1 MTAKQTL
8 HIDPYE
14 KTWIFITA
22 GLLVVF
28 AVAVFVAGFAMGIQ
42 VPAPQQRVNPQ
53 LVATEWADRTTE
65 PRKIAEGKYEVYIIA
80 RAWSFIPNEI
90 HIPAGSEVTF
100 YITAI
105 DYQHGFLLEGTNLNV
120 QVIPGHVSS
129 LTITLDTPGVYN
141 YICTEYCGTAHMAM
155 AGKLFVEEP

>member
-1 MTAKQTL
+1 MTSKETL

-14 KTWIFITA
+14 KTWILITA
-22 GLLVVF
+22 AVLVIF

-42 VPAPQQRVNPQ
+42 VPAPQQRVDPQ
-53 LVATEWADRTTE
+53 LVATEWADRTVA
-65 PRKIAEGKYEVYIIA
+65 PRQIAPGKYEVYIIA
-80 RAWSFIPNEI
+80 RAWMFIPNEI
-90 HIPAGSEVTF
+90 RVPVGSEVTF

-129 LTITLDTPGVYN
+129 MTLTFDTPGEFS
-141 YICTEYCGTAHMAM
+141 YICTEYCGTAHMTM
-155 AGKLFVEEP
+155 AGKLIVETP